1 MSTSKVYIKHLK
13 NYRTLIYHIEC
24 LRPLIQ
30 IPNLIIQFST
40 MVQEV
45 KLGQKWNSNKTSQIA
60 ITGTGK
66 EESEVIKFAIDW
78 APS

>member
-1 MSTSKVYIKHLK
+1 MFTTSYPDPKFDNSVFYDGTRSKAWTK
-13 NYRTLIYHIEC
+13 R
-24 LRPLIQ
+24 
-30 IPNLIIQFST
+30 
-40 MVQEV
+40 
-45 KLGQKWNSNKTSQIA
+45 NSNKNSPIA